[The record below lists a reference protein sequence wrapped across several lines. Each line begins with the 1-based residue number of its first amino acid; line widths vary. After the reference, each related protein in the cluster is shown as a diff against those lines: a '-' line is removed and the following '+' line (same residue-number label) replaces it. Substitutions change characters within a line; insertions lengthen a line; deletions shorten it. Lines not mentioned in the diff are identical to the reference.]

1 MKLQKK
7 GMLTRLFVCIV
18 FLVVFLLLCRYF
30 SNGWEFLTD
39 SNNKFNM
46 LFVSAALLLV
56 FGTYITEPFFTKPV
70 DVLTNTIAIILALLS
85 IKNPNNFLGYYYIF
99 YSAVVIFI
107 LSLITIVLHNLKIAT
122 RLQDLFFTVVTNLG
136 SSKIA
141 FSTIYLLTVLS
152 FLTDRPIAF
161 VFFLTFWVIFIT
173 EFISV
178 WIVNLCISLYKK
190 IVMPSN
196 MIFVGESIGC
206 ENPFLFKVEVDLS
219 VYKKGKIKAGQL
231 LLFTSNGSD
240 GLIGLVINT
249 KYLLNKQWLSVH
261 ILREDNNC
269 FKLCN
274 NKIERQ
280 NIYSQ
285 NVVQKAYLLDLNF
298 FSAEQQT
305 EITNNEF
312 YKNKD
317 LFVGYVIDGSD
328 VNKIKFLPMIDHNN
342 ANYNLLKEGT
352 IVTTYIYGQETL
364 FQIIEGITVKEIMET
379 HNINGYIVGIAQKL
393 GKYIPTSRQID
404 SVKWVPDMYS
414 PLFFKNPVIDNEEN
428 RNAKLSIGV
437 LPGTEMKIDV
447 KDINSL
453 VTHNTAILGILGI
466 GKSCLTF
473 ELIKKIVDNS
483 NIKVI
488 CIDITNEYFKELQKY
503 IAQPLIKYDIERI
516 FNGIKSK
523 QNYIYTEGTDRN
535 IKYDY
540 AKSGNLSEYR
550 DIISNDLLEFL
561 FNNTSVDVASAAFSV
576 DKKIRIYN
584 PDYHPVSKGEKM
596 GFSAIT
602 VELTQAE
609 KTRIICEELFKIL
622 MKKEASSTARVLLV
636 FEEAHSLIPEWNSS
650 ANEGDSSA
658 VNGTAKII
666 LQGRKYGLGSFVIT
680 QRTANISKS
689 ILNQCNTIFALRVFD
704 DTGKVFLENYI
715 GSDYSNLLPTLE
727 ERHAIAVGK
736 GLKLRLPVMIKLNDK
751 ENIIANSQERM

>member
-1 MKLQKK
+1 MELQKK
-7 GMLTRLFVCIV
+7 GLLTRLFVCIV
-18 FLVVFLLLCRYF
+18 FLIIFLFLCRYF
-30 SNGWEFLTD
+30 SLSWDFLTD
-39 SNNKFNM
+39 SNSEFNI

-85 IKNPNNFLGYYYIF
+85 IKNPEKFLGYYYIF
-99 YSAVVIFI
+99 YSAIAIFI
-107 LSLITIVLHNLKIAT
+107 LSLITIILHGLKKANS
-122 RLQDLFFTVVTNLG
+122 LQSLFFTTVTKLG

-141 FSTIYLLTVLS
+141 FSAIYLLTIFS
-152 FLTDRPIAF
+152 FLIDKPIAF

-178 WIVNLCISLYKK
+178 WIVDLFINLYKK
-190 IVMPSN
+190 IAISSN
-196 MIFVGESIGC
+196 TVFVGDAIGC

-219 VYKKGKIKAGQL
+219 VYKKGKIKTREL
-231 LLFTSNGSD
+231 LLFTNNGSD
-240 GLIGLVINT
+240 GLIGLVVNT
-249 KYLLNKQWLSVH
+249 KHLLNKQWLYVH
-261 ILREDNNC
+261 ILREGNNC
-269 FKLCN
+269 FKFCN
-274 NKIERQ
+274 NIIERLDIHSE
-280 NIYSQ
+280 NIP
-285 NVVQKAYLLDLNF
+285 QKAYLLDLNS
-298 FSAEQQT
+298 FSPEQRL
-305 EITNNEF
+305 EIENNEF
-312 YKNKD
+312 YKNKNF
-317 LFVGYVIDGSD
+317 FVGYVIDGSD
-328 VNKIKFLPMIDHNN
+328 INKIKFLPMIDQSNS
-342 ANYNLLKEGT
+342 NYSILKEGT

-379 HNINGYIVGIAQKL
+379 HNINGYTVGIAQKL
-393 GKYIPTSRQID
+393 GKYDSASRQID

-414 PLFFKNPVIDNEEN
+414 PLFFKHEAFISGEN
-428 RNAKLSIGV
+428 NNTALSVGV
-437 LPGTEMKIDV
+437 LPGTDMKIDI

-488 CIDITNEYFKELQKY
+488 CIDITNEYFLKLTEY
-503 IAQPLIKYDIERI
+503 IAQSVIKNDIERI
-516 FNGIKSK
+516 FDEIKPRQDYIHTENTK
-523 QNYIYTEGTDRN
+523 Q
-535 IKYDY
+535 DY
-540 AKSGNLSEYR
+540 VKSGNVKEYR
-550 DIISNDLLEFL
+550 VKLKKDLLEFF
-561 FNNTSVDVASAAFSV
+561 FNDSEITDITNAAFSE
-576 DKKIRIYN
+576 DKKVRVYN
-584 PDYHPVSKGEKM
+584 PDYHPVSKGERM
-596 GFSAIT
+596 GYNVIT

-609 KTRIICEELFKIL
+609 KTRIMCEEIFKIL
-622 MKKEASSTARVLLV
+622 MRKEQSSDARVLLV

-658 VNGTAKII
+658 VNGTAKVI

-704 DTGKVFLENYI
+704 DTGKAFLENYI

-736 GLKLRLPVMIKLNDK
+736 ALKLRLPVMIKLNDK
-751 ENIIANSQERM
+751 NDIIINNPAE